1 MKSSEN
7 HIFVT
12 LVFKMSFFSSI
23 SEFLVWH
30 QVNLYSKHWFS
41 ILCYHTMLPKH
52 NTINKRWLLPHL
64 SRYLIFH
71 LSSLIDVALSQGISA
86 LHRSR
91 TPLDQA
97 MRPLHHPQVGEAVE
111 PRVQSLCHG
120 GCVVL
125 DQEFPA
131 IPRWRRCGRTG
142 PGHAHRHPSTSS
154 QFCKYTAKI
163 CNWLDFLLLWV
174 VVVVNYIT

>member
-23 SEFLVWH
+23 SEFLVWR
-30 QVNLYSKHWFS
+30 QVSLFSKHWFS
-41 ILCYHTMLPKH
+41 IFCYHTMLPKH

-71 LSSLIDVALSQGISA
+71 PSSLIDVALSQGSSA

-120 GCVVL
+120 GCVVR
-125 DQEFPA
+125 P
-131 IPRWRRCGRTG
+131 
-142 PGHAHRHPSTSS
+142 S
-154 QFCKYTAKI
+154 QFHSLNPPEVHNPFHTNFVSSAKELNNI
-163 CNWLDFLLLWV
+163 YLVTVLKLHELKKMRKVACMVLFCF
-174 VVVVNYIT
+174 